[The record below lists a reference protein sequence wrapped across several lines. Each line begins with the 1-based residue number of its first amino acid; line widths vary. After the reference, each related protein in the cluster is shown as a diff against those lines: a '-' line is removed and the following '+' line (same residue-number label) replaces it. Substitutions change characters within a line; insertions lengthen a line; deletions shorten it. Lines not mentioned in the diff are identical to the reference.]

1 MTLREFYEKIGS
13 SLDPVLSMMGGSERI
28 VGKFVR
34 KFPNDPSAAELFRTY
49 ESQDYTTAFRMAHTL
64 KGVCL
69 NLGFDKLRESASEL
83 TEALRD
89 GVKDNAPELLEEVRR
104 NYDEVISAL
113 NELDP

>member
-1 MTLREFYEKIGS
+1 
-13 SLDPVLSMMGGSERI
+13 MMGGSERI

-34 KFPNDPSAAELFRTY
+34 KFPNDKSAAELFESY
-49 ESQDYTTAFRMAHTL
+49 EKQDYKTAFRMAHTL

-89 GVKDNAPELLEEVRR
+89 RVADNAPELLEEVRR
-104 NYDEVISAL
+104 NYDEVMSAL
-113 NELDP
+113 NELDEA

>member
-13 SLDPVLSMMGGSERI
+13 SIDPVLSLMGGSERI

-34 KFPNDPSAAELFRTY
+34 KFPNDPSAAELFRTF
-49 ESQDYTTAFRMAHTL
+49 ESKDFQTAFRMAHTL

-69 NLGFDKLRESASEL
+69 NLGFDKLRESAAEL

-89 GVKDNAPELLEEVRR
+89 TVADNAPELLEEVRR
-104 NYDEVISAL
+104 NYDEVISAI
-113 NELDP
+113 NEIDA

>member
-1 MTLREFYEKIGS
+1 MTLKEFYEKIGS
-13 SLDPVLSMMGGSERI
+13 DITPVLSMMGGSEKM

-34 KFPNDPSAAELFRTY
+34 KFPNDPSAAELFRTF
-49 ESQDYTTAFRMAHTL
+49 ESGDYKTAFRMAHTL

-69 NLGFDKLRESASEL
+69 NLGFEKLRDCASEL

-89 GVKDNAPELLEEVRR
+89 DVKDNAPELLEEVRR